1 MRPALAS
8 AAIAVMLFAAG
19 CAPAATDTG
28 GGASSE
34 ATASAPDT
42 RTALSELGLDASD
55 PVTLA
60 AGLDALP
67 VDARNAEFSAAIM
80 PGEIRVQPDQPGEL
94 VVPVPEGQFYLSVA
108 PYRTQTHP
116 CTFHVP
122 TSCLGEL
129 RDVPVQLTVTDVAT
143 GDVVVDRAAQTE
155 DNGFLGVWLPADGEF
170 TVEITVDGES
180 GVQTVRTGAEDPT
193 CLTTLQLAA

>member
-8 AAIAVMLFAAG
+8 AAIAVMFFAAG
-19 CAPAATDTG
+19 CAPAVTDAG
-28 GGASSE
+28 GGAGSE

-67 VDARNAEFSAAIM
+67 VDARTAEFSAAIM